1 MSEPQHIS
9 ETLPSILADIDRRR
23 QEQARHRDRVF
34 NALADFQRRSRPA
47 LLKTRSGE
55 GEHLRLAYRFET
67 GKHEQDIGAL
77 TLRELGILV
86 KTKKG

>member
-47 LLKTRSGE
+47 LRAKQDRSGGPSLFDLAAG
-55 GEHLRLAYRFET
+55 GER
-67 GKHEQDIGAL
+67 
-77 TLRELGILV
+77 
-86 KTKKG
+86 